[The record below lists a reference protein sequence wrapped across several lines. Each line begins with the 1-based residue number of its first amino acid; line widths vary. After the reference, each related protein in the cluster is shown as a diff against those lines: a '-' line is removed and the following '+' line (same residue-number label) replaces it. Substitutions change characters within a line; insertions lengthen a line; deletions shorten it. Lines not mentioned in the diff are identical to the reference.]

1 MSKLFNKNTLNF
13 FDYFLIVGVISCSV
27 IYSILSKEIDILGSI
42 AAITGLICVVLV
54 AKGNILNYVFGVIN
68 VSLYAYISFKS
79 EIYGDA
85 ALNALY
91 YLPMQFIGWFS
102 WNKKRQKE
110 DETKVEGKRM
120 TSLQRIIW
128 FAGSA
133 ITVVICGYILK
144 YFNDPQPFKDA
155 ATTILSVIAM
165 YLMVRAYMEQWVL
178 WIVVNIISV
187 VMWVIV
193 AFRGDPHS
201 ELMVIMWV
209 FYLANS
215 INGFRVWI
223 KLSKN
228 SLTPAKD

>member
-1 MSKLFNKNTLNF
+1 MSKFFKKNTLSP
-13 FDYFLIVGVISCSV
+13 FDYFLIIGVISCS
-27 IYSILSKEIDILGSI
+27 IAYSILTKEIDIIGSI
-42 AAITGLICVVLV
+42 AAITGLICVVLS
-54 AKGNILNYVFGVIN
+54 AKGNILNYVFGLVN

-91 YLPMQFIGWFS
+91 YIPMQFIGWFS
-102 WNKKRQKE
+102 WKQKKQTQ
-110 DETKVEGKRM
+110 DETKVSGKRM
-120 TSLQRIIW
+120 STKQRIIW
-128 FAGSA
+128 ALVS
-133 ITVVICGYILK
+133 ISSVVIGGFILK

-165 YLMVRAYMEQWVL
+165 FLMVKAYMEQWVL

-187 VMWVIV
+187 VMWTFV

-215 INGFRVWI
+215 INGYRVWL
-223 KLSKN
+223 KLSK
-228 SLTPAKD
+228 